1 MPTLIESLS
10 KDFSLSKDDLDF
22 VKDRYKNKNYSG
34 IKNISKKLESVSMEL
49 LGAVGLVET
58 NIKKLKKIK
67 FPKNTQ
73 IEINNFIKI
82 VDKIR
87 NKFPDL
93 NLYIDPLEIDE
104 SNYHTGLGFKGFFR
118 KFKRTFY
125 RW

>member
-58 NIKKLKKIK
+58 NIKKLKKLS
-67 FPKNTQ
+67 FQ
-73 IEINNFIKI
+73 KI
-82 VDKIR
+82 HKLKLII
-87 NKFPDL
+87 L
-93 NLYIDPLEIDE
+93 
-104 SNYHTGLGFKGFFR
+104 
-118 KFKRTFY
+118 
-125 RW
+125 

>member
-93 NLYIDPLEIDE
+93 NLYIDLLRLMNQIIILD
-104 SNYHTGLGFKGFFR
+104 
-118 KFKRTFY
+118 
-125 RW
+125 